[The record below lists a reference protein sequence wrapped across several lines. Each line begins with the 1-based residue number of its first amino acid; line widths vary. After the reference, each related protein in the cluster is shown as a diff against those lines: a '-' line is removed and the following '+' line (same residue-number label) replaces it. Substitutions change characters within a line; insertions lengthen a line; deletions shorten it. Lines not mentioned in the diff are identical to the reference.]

1 MAYNADAPEDPEMYM
16 KPPGDYDLKA
26 AQESPELAEIYL
38 QYIAEDLS
46 QGKELSPTAKR
57 YHADCWRRV
66 AGGEKLDIAFNLA
79 GKGGRTESTVER
91 NIDIAGQYCAREN
104 EGELDKDIIKD
115 FWEDCGISE
124 STLSAAR
131 CQHGE
136 FCEEHVYLWSKGEI
150 LDIQWPGEKLSN
162 IEKIERYEA
171 GKIRRAE
178 YIEQCKSK
186 DMKTDSVV
194 KKKKRQN
201 APRRILPNTPEQK
214 ICSDWLLGK
223 NKE

>member
-1 MAYNADAPEDPEMYM
+1 MTKQKPAGSQDWMALQTDAPEDPEMYM

-26 AQESPELAEIYL
+26 AQASPELAGIYL
-38 QYIAEDLS
+38 QYIAEDIS
-46 QGKELSPTAKR
+46 QGKQLSPTAKR
-57 YHADCWRRV
+57 YHDDCWRRV
-66 AGGEKLDIAFNLA
+66 ADGEKLDIAFNLA

-91 NIDIAGQYCAREN
+91 NIDIAGQYCARIN
-104 EGELDKDIIKD
+104 EGELHKDIIED
-115 FWEDCGISE
+115 FWEDYGILE

-136 FCEEHVYLWSKGEI
+136 FCEEHIYLWSKGKI
-150 LDIQWPGEKLSN
+150 LDDEM
-162 IEKIERYEA
+162 YDA

-178 YIEQCKSK
+178 YIQQCKSK
-186 DMKTDSVV
+186 DMKTDSGV

-201 APRRILPNTPEQK
+201 APRRILPNTEAQE
-214 ICSDWLLGK
+214 IYSAWLLGK